1 MKMIKKKNIGCK
13 QRAEEKEINDSKRGP
28 RIPLGKEVI
37 DEKTKQKKRSRIKA
51 DLKKTMKNEE

>member
-37 DEKTKQKKRSRIKA
+37 DEKTKQKKRSRRKA
-51 DLKKTMKNEE
+51 DLKKALKNEE